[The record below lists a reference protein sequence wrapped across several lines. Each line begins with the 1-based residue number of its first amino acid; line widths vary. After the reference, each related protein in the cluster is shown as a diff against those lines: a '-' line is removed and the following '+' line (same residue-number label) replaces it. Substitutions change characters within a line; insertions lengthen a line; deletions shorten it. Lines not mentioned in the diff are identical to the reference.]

1 MFSLSS
7 SVYYGHEQRMS
18 LYCQNCGALNAQD
31 RVRCSACFQSLTQV
45 KSQSPTQLE
54 PPWSKAPAD
63 QSISPLSQPPTGSRR
78 PSQIPNRRPSQHS
91 DKRSHESVK
100 VLSKNPPHSS
110 NTVDPSQPAVE
121 PSVARSSSH
130 STAERLWSLKPDIH
144 AESELSSPPISL
156 DSSRPGSLETH
167 ASTHVSNQEDLT
179 HTPSRTLA
187 PERLAQLYEAP
198 QVFIFGSGQELNDT
212 LEERP
217 KMRDRVQDL
226 ISFCE
231 PLLTEQVK
239 EASIFLAFELPPR
252 SWLQAL
258 NDLRPEGEILIWLSQ
273 WPEGKTGTQLGEGRT
288 SAFFYGEEGLIELAV
303 TLYRLAPFSSEERPN
318 DNWWS
323 EVHLRASLVEVE
335 HFQRLLTQPELDH
348 YLITLFAQRMR
359 RWARVA
365 KDPLWAK
372 LAQSSQL
379 LSNYLS
385 QGQHTLGALQFAAP
399 VGGSIEEVFYA
410 AEDLLCHELLS
421 RSITHRSVFK
431 VACVTTIRTDHPE
444 LGELL
449 QKFGAEVMWF
459 KHPQALLERISEHYF
474 HWCFLT
480 EYVGPWDG
488 FDLAQE
494 ARSRAKHLKISVS
507 VFARRTH
514 ILARAEHLAI
524 DLLLYPSDPTSYQ
537 VITLNRAL
545 RSKGGSQSGGQTG
558 LLKRLSVIQEAQKSQ
573 GLPQRTGALVLHTGG
588 DTPWLPHWLQELEEL
603 RVQHMPKSLA
613 SLTLNEQTIAF
624 PLAIDHEE
632 PVKKFLLHARSTVHA
647 ELVAGAILNQG
658 IRSPESCLADVLRR
672 LDWSLIHGLDLTLGW
687 WRSGLENS
695 SGLGAHGAQMLIV
708 DADPTSSDLLRY
720 FSERA
725 GLMVNTLNSGKAAV
739 ELLNR
744 LQYPP
749 QLLVV
754 ECTLPYID
762 GFQVLEACQK
772 LERGRPRVIMTS
784 ALKRDDLIERAFENG
799 ANDFIYKPYN
809 MAEVMARVI
818 HALA

>member
-1 MFSLSS
+1 MSEKRAMQGI
-7 SVYYGHEQRMS
+7 VHE
-18 LYCQNCGALNAQD
+18 
-31 RVRCSACFQSLTQV
+31 
-45 KSQSPTQLE
+45 
-54 PPWSKAPAD
+54 
-63 QSISPLSQPPTGSRR
+63 
-78 PSQIPNRRPSQHS
+78 
-91 DKRSHESVK
+91 
-100 VLSKNPPHSS
+100 
-110 NTVDPSQPAVE
+110 
-121 PSVARSSSH
+121 
-130 STAERLWSLKPDIH
+130 
-144 AESELSSPPISL
+144 EL
-156 DSSRPGSLETH
+156 
-167 ASTHVSNQEDLT
+167 VQ
-179 HTPSRTLA
+179 TPSRTLA
-187 PERLAQLYEAP
+187 PERLAQLYETP
-198 QVFIFGSGQELNDT
+198 QVFIFGSGQELNDS

-226 ISFCE
+226 ISFCD

-258 NDLRPEGEILIWLSQ
+258 NDLRPDGEILIWLSQ

-303 TLYRLAPFSSEERPN
+303 TLYRLAPFPIEERPH
-318 DNWWS
+318 DTWWS

-335 HFQRLLTQPELDH
+335 HFQRLLSQSEIDH

-365 KDPLWAK
+365 KDPLWVR

-385 QGQHTLGALQFAAP
+385 QGQHTMSALQFSAP
-399 VGGSIEEVFYA
+399 AGGSIEEVFYA

-421 RSITHRSVFK
+421 RSVTHRTTFK
-431 VACVTTIRTDHPE
+431 VACVTTLRSDHPE

-449 QKFGAEVMWF
+449 QEFGAEVMWF
-459 KHPQALLERISEHYF
+459 KHPQALLERISEQYF

-494 ARSRAKHLKISVS
+494 ARSRAGHLKISIS

-514 ILARAEHLAI
+514 ILARAEHLNV

-545 RSKGGSQSGGQTG
+545 RSKGSDSNGGQDG
-558 LLKRLSVIQEAQKSQ
+558 LLKRLSVIQEAQKKQ
-573 GLPQRTGALVLHTGG
+573 GLPQRTGILILHTGS
-588 DTPWLPHWLQELEEL
+588 DAPWLPQWIQELELL
-603 RVQHMPKSLA
+603 RLQHMPKSLA
-613 SLTLNEQTIAF
+613 ALNLNENSIAF

-632 PVKKFLLHARSTVHA
+632 PVKAFLLHVRSTVLPA
-647 ELVAGAILNQG
+647 LVAGVILNQG
-658 IRSPESCLADVLRR
+658 IRAPESSLADGLRR

-687 WRSGLENS
+687 WRSGVENTS
-695 SGLGAHGAQMLIV
+695 SLGAHGAQMLIV

-725 GLMVNTLNSGKAAV
+725 GLMVNALNSGKAAV
-739 ELLNR
+739 ELLER

-772 LERGRPRVIMTS
+772 LENGRPKVIMTS